1 MQTILVNLYDS
12 YPFIDKTCCHVHLSL
27 TTVVY
32 RIPTESLLMDR
43 CIHAR
48 SCKTLQVKDQN
59 EGYFE
64 DGRGSDSR
72 VLRASNDYLTLLGKC
87 HHMSECV
94 VYSALV
100 SSTEGL

>member
-1 MQTILVNLYDS
+1 MLSRTSLIKHSGLQNTNRFPHVADGQV
-12 YPFIDKTCCHVHLSL
+12 YPRK
-27 TTVVY
+27 
-32 RIPTESLLMDR
+32 
-43 CIHAR
+43 R
-48 SCKTLQVKDQN
+48 SCKTLQVMDQN

-87 HHMSECV
+87 HHMPECV

>member
-1 MQTILVNLYDS
+1 M
-12 YPFIDKTCCHVHLSL
+12 LSR
-27 TTVVY
+27 T
-32 RIPTESLLMDR
+32 SLIKHSGLQNTNR

-48 SCKTLQVKDQN
+48 SCKNLQVKDQN

-72 VLRASNDYLTLLGKC
+72 VLRASNDYLTLLGMC